1 MNATASAVSP
11 GTAMAPATLMPK
23 APQQELVSA
32 RESDFNLAQRTAKA
46 MASSTL
52 VPDTYR
58 GNVANVLIAMEVA
71 NRIGASPF
79 LVMQNLYIVHG
90 RPSWSSQ
97 FLIATVNACKRFSP
111 IRFETEGGDDANAK
125 SFKCRAVAKDLQ
137 TGQPCVGPWIT
148 WKMVE
153 AEGWSKKSG
162 SKWQS
167 IPDLMFRYR
176 AAGFWTRLFAPE
188 LSMGILTREEVED
201 VWSAVGTQPNA
212 PTEHGN
218 LATLEAELTGKPA
231 PDAAA
236 DNDAPELNA
245 QNVHD
250 ALVAAD
256 SLDRLDEVASVIGD
270 LPEGEREGL
279 RELWRSRR
287 VELTTD

>member
-1 MNATASAVSP
+1 MNAVVTEQL
-11 GTAMAPATLMPK
+11 PAIATRQDQLP
-23 APQQELVSA
+23 VSA
-32 RESDFNLAQRTAKA
+32 GESAFNLAQRTAKA
-46 MASSTL
+46 MAASSL
-52 VPDTYR
+52 VPEAYR
-58 GNVANVLIAMEVA
+58 NNVANVLIAMEVA

-111 IRFETEGGDDANAK
+111 IRFETDGGEDGSVK
-125 SFKCRAVAKDLQ
+125 TFKCRATAKDMQ
-137 TGQPCVGPWIT
+137 TGELCVGPWIT
-148 WKMVE
+148 WKMVD
-153 AEGWSKKSG
+153 AEGWAGKTG
-162 SKWQS
+162 SKWKS

-201 VWSAVGTQPNA
+201 VWGGAITQPAA

-218 LATLEAELTGKPA
+218 LRTLEAELTGQPVPVDDDA
-231 PDAAA
+231 PD
-236 DNDAPELNA
+236 LNA

-256 SLDRLDEVASVIGD
+256 NLERLDEVASVIGELAEAD
-270 LPEGEREGL
+270 REVL
-279 RELWRSRR
+279 RELYRQRR
-287 VELTTD
+287 IDLTDE

>member
-1 MNATASAVSP
+1 MNSTATAISP
-11 GTAMAPATLMPK
+11 GTALAPATA
-23 APQQELVSA
+23 APRIPSQELVSP

-58 GNVANVLIAMEVA
+58 GSVANVLIAMEVA

-111 IRFETEGGDDANAK
+111 IRFETEGGDDASAK
-125 SFKCRAVAKDLQ
+125 GFKCRAVAKDLQ
-137 TGQPCVGPWIT
+137 TGDPCVGPWIT

-153 AEGWSKKSG
+153 AEGWSTKSG
-162 SKWQS
+162 SKWKS

-201 VWSAVGTQPNA
+201 VWGGVGQQPNA

-218 LATLEAELTGKPA
+218 LATLEAELTGKAAPA
-231 PDAAA
+231 TDAG
-236 DNDAPELNA
+236 DAPELNA

-287 VELTTD
+287 VELTTQ